1 MPEEFGPE
9 TSELQNHVNEVIE
22 DEIRELKQEQAS
34 ERDKE
39 KKVRKKVTNIR
50 T

>member
-1 MPEEFGPE
+1 MPEAFGPE
-9 TSELQNHVNEVIE
+9 TSELQNHVNEAIE

-39 KKVRKKVTNIR
+39 KKDSKWFN
-50 T
+50 